1 MIKIFLD
8 RILTTL
14 STDCYVS
21 IMSFVFSVY
30 EPAQNVSFTTSPHFL
45 WIVRLQGFTA
55 SFICNG
61 KIIYTGRFIIFS
73 VITNIY
79 NKKTKGH
86 TLTEFFTAKGKL
98 KKLFLTTRDIRCVT
112 RGAHTEHL

>member
-1 MIKIFLD
+1 MINKFLD
-8 RILTTL
+8 RIITTL

-45 WIVRLQGFTA
+45 WIVRLQGCSV

-79 NKKTKGH
+79 NKKTKGP
-86 TLTEFFTAKGKL
+86 TLSEFFTATGKQ
-98 KKLFLTTRDIRCVT
+98 KKLFLTTRDIRCVI
-112 RGAHTEHL
+112 RGAHIEHL